1 MSSTTVDFGE
11 RVVSRDRIKK
21 VPSSKEITLTN
32 DDGESLSWKLSVD
45 NVDMAYLS
53 VQCTGSGIY
62 PHLSFDKGDVILQG
76 IPAGEL
82 RKSIRRDAE
91 ALAILYILGSGT

>member
-1 MSSTTVDFGE
+1 MTYLPCE
-11 RVVSRDRIKK
+11 ARVTDVSVPVYSEGDR
-21 VPSSKEITLTN
+21 SKP
-32 DDGESLSWKLSVD
+32 
-45 NVDMAYLS
+45 YLS
-53 VQCTGSGIY
+53 VQCMGSCIY